1 MACAPE
7 SNCGDQRGVL
17 GPFLCKIIPALY
29 HPSALDGTMYLQV
42 REWHTK
48 YGPVVRIGHKAV
60 TVAERKDLKTIYMSY
75 DFPKAP
81 AWYHAFVLV
90 EDSIFSTPSAEI
102 HRQRRRIYQPAFT
115 RKALRQMEPPIIEYG
130 PKSLIRSICR
140 AYRDTNTPGS
150 LTTEA
155 KKDGVVVDFV
165 SSFILMTL
173 DIITDLGFGKCLHS
187 LDKGYHPNLKWF
199 QSFGLLVAVYT
210 YFPFLRSW
218 LKVGFREQRRQMGDL
233 EAYVDQCVVDRKKRL
248 VQELAA
254 LKCANGH
261 DSAISDATD
270 NDENYD
276 DEAVDVENM
285 ADKARLVNGNG
296 TTAASPTMPDI
307 LGNLILSTD
316 PVTNEQLS
324 HSALMSEAL
333 TVLFAGSETTAS
345 ALTASLYLMIKHT
358 TVFERLQREI
368 LAAYPLDETLQARIR
383 QGERIP
389 ITADLFDRMQFRYDD
404 IQARIPYMEAVITE
418 CLRFLPSAP
427 GVAMRIVPEGGRAF
441 GDYFLPDG
449 TEIGMSIGSYH
460 HGSEWD
466 HEAEFNPERFMH
478 QNRDKN
484 TRKLLA
490 FSMGQRQCPGR
501 LLAYMEMVLALTP
514 LFRFFHLEAAAPSEL
529 NKQFLNY
536 ITIKP
541 HDKQLLIRV
550 RPRVEFTVTDRWA

>member
-1 MACAPE
+1 VVYHVYLSPL
-7 SNCGDQRGVL
+7 SSIP
-17 GPFLCKIIPALY
+17 GPFLCKILPALY
-29 HPSALDGTMYLQV
+29 HPTALDGTMYLKV

-90 EDSIFSTPSAEI
+90 EDSIFSTPSAEV

-115 RKALRQMEPPIIEYG
+115 RKALHQMEAPIIDYG
-130 PKSLIRSICR
+130 PKSLVHSICR
-140 AYRDTNTPGS
+140 AYRNATASSN

-155 KKDGVVVDFV
+155 GQDGVVVDFV

-218 LKVGFREQRRQMGDL
+218 LKVGFHEQRRQMIDL
-233 EAYVDQCVVDRKKRL
+233 EAYVDQCVVERKQRL
-248 VQELAA
+248 VKELAA
-254 LKCANGH
+254 LKDQNCQ
-261 DSAISDATD
+261 DSAISDTTD
-270 NDENYD
+270 NDEALD
-276 DEAVDVENM
+276 CDVVDGESM
-285 ADKARLVNGNG
+285 ASKARLGQYNR
-296 TTAASPTMPDI
+296 TKTAPPTMPDI

-316 PVTNEQLS
+316 PITNEQLS

-358 TVFERLQREI
+358 TVFARLEREI
-368 LAAYPLDETLQARIR
+368 LAAYPLDPALQAQVR
-383 QGERIP
+383 QGEQIP
-389 ITADLFDRMQFRYDD
+389 ITADLFDRMHFRYDD
-404 IQARIPYMEAVITE
+404 IQARIPYMEAVISE

-427 GVAMRIVPEGGRAF
+427 GVAMRIVPERGRAF
-441 GDYFLPDG
+441 GDYFLPGG
-449 TEIGMSIGSYH
+449 TEIGMSIASYH

-466 HEAEFNPERFMH
+466 REAEFDPERFMH
-478 QNRDKN
+478 QTRDTN
-484 TRKLLA
+484 THKLLA

-501 LLAYMEMVLALTP
+501 LLAYMEMVLTLTP
-514 LFRFFHLEAAAPSEL
+514 LFRFFHLEAATPSEL
-529 NKQFLNY
+529 NKRFLNY

-550 RPRVEFTVTDRWA
+550 RPRKEFTVTSHWA